1 MKTGEV
7 LRGHVTDELEW
18 EPSLDAA
25 AIGVA
30 VTDGAV
36 TLTGHVR
43 SYAEK
48 RAAEKAAKRVHGVVA
63 VANDL
68 EVRIPSSFAR
78 DDTDLA
84 TAITSALKWNVHVPE
99 TVKATIENG
108 WVSLDGTAKWDY
120 QRRAAEKAV
129 RDLIGVRGVSNQI
142 TVRTPLQPADIRNR
156 IHSSFER
163 SAQLDADRVQ
173 VEVRGGKVTLTG
185 VVRSWA
191 EGMEAQY
198 AAWSA
203 PGVTEVENKL
213 RIESLATAAL

>member
-1 MKTGEV
+1 MKTEEV
-7 LRGHVTDELEW
+7 LREHVTDELKW

-30 VTDGAV
+30 VTEGAV

-68 EVRIPSSFAR
+68 EVRIPTMFAR

-84 TAITSALKWNVHVPE
+84 HSVTSALKWNVNVPE
-99 TVKATIENG
+99 TVKATIEKG
-108 WVSLDGTAKWDY
+108 WVSLDGTVKWDY
-120 QRRAAEKAV
+120 QRRSAEKVV
-129 RDLIGVRGVSNQI
+129 RDLIGVRGVSNLIKVQ
-142 TVRTPLQPADIRNR
+142 TPLKPADVKDR
-156 IHSSFER
+156 IHDAFRR
-163 SAQLDADRVQ
+163 SAQLDADHVK
-173 VEVRGGKVTLTG
+173 VEVHGGKVTLTG
-185 VVRSWA
+185 SVRSWA

-198 AAWSA
+198 AAWAA

-213 RIESLATAAL
+213 RIQSLATAAL